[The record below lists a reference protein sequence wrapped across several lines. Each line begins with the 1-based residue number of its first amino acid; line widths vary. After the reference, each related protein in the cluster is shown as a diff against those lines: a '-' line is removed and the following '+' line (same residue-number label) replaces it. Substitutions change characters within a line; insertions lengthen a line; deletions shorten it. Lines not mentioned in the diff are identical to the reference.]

1 MKHPN
6 VISSKINAINEVTN
20 LSLAKYEV
28 INHPL
33 NPLRLTQ
40 VVYMLSK
47 ILHLAFESCDLTQVE
62 NEITT
67 VVFEGN

>member
-1 MKHPN
+1 M
-6 VISSKINAINEVTN
+6 
-20 LSLAKYEV
+20 SLAKYEV

-40 VVYMLSK
+40 VVYMLPK

>member
-47 ILHLAFESCDLTQVE
+47 IIHLDQVIYLKLIIKLHT
-62 NEITT
+62 
-67 VVFEGN
+67 